1 MSEKDTIPID
11 FGARIQVIC
20 QQIQEL
26 QMQQIELAK
35 QNWIREQE
43 VWSLNFEIHALR
55 LRILELEEKRKG
67 LGGIQSNSNT

>member
-11 FGARIQVIC
+11 FGVKIQVLWEQV
-20 QQIQEL
+20 QQL

-43 VWSLNFEIHALR
+43 VWSLNFEVHALR

-67 LGGIQSNSNT
+67 LGRNQS